1 MQFKLKICFDSEE
14 CIEAI
19 NRNKQDDIFQ
29 VSDFLPELLSI
40 RDVNREILDVNNFSQ
55 LEYLLRL
62 QDEVEI

>member
-29 VSDFLPELLSI
+29 VSEFLPELLSI